1 MVRLNRRFSYARVS
15 SYVTELKNSRCANR
29 APALSAIRMLTIA
42 LAALVPERSPPAL
55 RCRASRL
62 ARHELRLGHASMLL
76 SPLHRR
82 QVVQAASLWS
92 ASRFSLRASANQ
104 IGKPLADPK
113 VPDPNTNVFARILR
127 GEASAEVLED
137 GASSVENKLA

>member
-1 MVRLNRRFSYARVS
+1 L
-15 SYVTELKNSRCANR
+15 
-29 APALSAIRMLTIA
+29 
-42 LAALVPERSPPAL
+42 LVPA
-55 RCRASRL
+55 
-62 ARHELRLGHASMLL
+62 ARHQLRLGHASMLL

-82 QVVQAASLWS
+82 QVVQAASLWT

-113 VPDPNTNVFARILR
+113 VPDSETNVFARILR

-137 GASSVENKLA
+137 GARALSKTSWLRLRPAGSPEAPLIMLQAAPTVNLGLSAFFFT

>member
-1 MVRLNRRFSYARVS
+1 
-15 SYVTELKNSRCANR
+15 
-29 APALSAIRMLTIA
+29 MLIA
-42 LAALVPERSPPAL
+42 LAALVPERCPPAL
-55 RCRASRL
+55 RSRSSRRL
-62 ARHELRLGHASMLL
+62 VPAARHELRLGHASMLL

-82 QVVQAASLWS
+82 QVVQAASLWT

-113 VPDPNTNVFARILR
+113 VPDSETNVFARILR

-137 GASSVENKLA
+137 GARALSKTSWLRLRPAGSPEAPLIMLQAAPTVNLGLSAFFFT